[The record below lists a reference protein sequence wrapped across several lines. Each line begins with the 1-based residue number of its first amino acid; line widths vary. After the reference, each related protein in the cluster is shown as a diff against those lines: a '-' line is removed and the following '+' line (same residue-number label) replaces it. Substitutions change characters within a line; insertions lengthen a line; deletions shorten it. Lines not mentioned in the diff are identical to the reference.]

1 MGLILN
7 KVHYFLYN
15 LFMEILETN
24 TSQQLTKIEKQFK
37 STEHLWKSARTG
49 KEKSKY
55 WIEMQELDALR
66 SELLIE
72 RQREIEFDLNS
83 QIELSDGSSVKKR
96 TFMDLQRKYEL
107 NDEEMR
113 NYIPLILED

>member
-1 MGLILN
+1 MDFILN

-15 LFMEILETN
+15 LLMEIPETI
-24 TSQQLTKIEKQFK
+24 TSQQLIKIEKQFK

-55 WIEMQELDALR
+55 WLEMQELDARR
-66 SELLIE
+66 SELLSK
-72 RQREIEFDLNS
+72 RQQEIELELNS

-96 TFMDLQRKYEL
+96 IFMDLQRKYEL
-107 NDEEMR
+107 NDEEMK